1 MLTVNIGNTNS
12 TNNLSVFSKTAQHLE
27 AQVREMLTYEQLN
40 EILKQSTEC
49 YYILTNSLLDLQG
62 QEHQQATELC
72 KQFSQIETQA
82 LLKYYKGSYIGRKS
96 LLL

>member
-1 MLTVNIGNTNS
+1 MLNVNTSNNS
-12 TNNLSVFSKTAQHLE
+12 DLLAFSKTAQQLE
-27 AQVREMLTYEQLN
+27 TKVKETLTYQQLN
-40 EILKQSTEC
+40 ELIKQTTQC
-49 YYILTNSLLDLQG
+49 YYILTNDLLAVENQNN
-62 QEHQQATELC
+62 QEVIELC